1 LKTLWKSS
9 MNQGSSFLDLITK
22 TEFIFPSIF
31 FFSLGAIVGSFL
43 NVVIYRVPR
52 QESII
57 FPNSFCPEC
66 KTPIKP
72 YDNIPILSWIIL
84 KGKCRHCGNKIS
96 LRYPFVEFLTAIVFL
111 LTSSYVGIN
120 AFLLL
125 ALPFVSAVIALIF
138 IDAEHMILPNVI
150 TYPLFVFALVFR
162 VVFALLF
169 GKEFFSDL
177 NYFPATALESFP
189 IWTVTLL
196 SALFGAL
203 VGSGFLLV
211 IAKLWEYL
219 RKVEAMGMGDIKMM
233 LGVGAFLGWR
243 LAFLTIFLGA
253 FTGSLAGIAIS
264 LLRGERNLQ
273 TQIPFGIFLGAGA
286 IISLLLGDK
295 IITAYLQLF
304 SP

>member
-1 LKTLWKSS
+1 
-9 MNQGSSFLDLITK
+9 MNQELSFLDLITK
-22 TEFIFPSIF
+22 TELIFPGIF

-52 QESII
+52 QESIVL
-57 FPNSFCPEC
+57 PNSFCPEC

-84 KGKCRHCGNKIS
+84 KGKCRYCGNKIS

-111 LTSSYVGIN
+111 LTSFYVGIN

-125 ALPFVSAVIALIF
+125 ALSFVSAVIALVF

-150 TYPLFVFALVFR
+150 TYPLFFLTLVFR
-162 VVFALLF
+162 LIFALLF

-177 NYFPATALESFP
+177 NYFPATVLEGFP
-189 IWTVTLL
+189 IWIVTLL

-211 IAKLWEYL
+211 IAKFWEYL
-219 RKVEAMGMGDIKMM
+219 RKIEAMGMGDIKMM

-286 IISLLLGDK
+286 IISLLLGDQ